1 MFNFVKFLF
10 KNDQTRK
17 MRVFYTFLSLIN
29 KQTIAYP
36 QSQILMKDQLI
47 SFKKIIFSA
56 KLVMENL
63 LRSSKK
69 KNDLHLLGFFKR
81 PPTI

>member
-1 MFNFVKFLF
+1 MFNFVKFSF

-56 KLVMENL
+56 KLVMENF

-69 KNDLHLLGFFKR
+69 KNDLHLLRFFKR